1 MIFMVRNNF
10 IFHLQCN
17 ICNPPTTISF
27 LQSYQKL
34 LVFMKLPFIN
44 FSIDLSQN
52 LTPEPCLTKTL
63 SDIIKSQLQQS
74 LNPKVSI
81 VKRGRETAPCRRCPP
96 PGRRGTGWT
105 SWEPSVWVCLAFGS
119 HADRAKYEDLLLSL
133 SLSFMTLFSSG
144 FRQPGSYGGQ
154 LLLCAVLP

>member
-1 MIFMVRNNF
+1 MVRNNF

-34 LVFMKLPFIN
+34 LIFMKLPFIN
-44 FSIDLSQN
+44 LSIDLSQN

-74 LNPKVSI
+74 LNRDVSI
-81 VKRGRETAPCRRCPP
+81 VFVPP
-96 PGRRGTGWT
+96 PYVICNITCTPTESILIKSSVQKCRKIRGLGCVNQASNRARVTQ
-105 SWEPSVWVCLAFGS
+105 PSPCIFL
-119 HADRAKYEDLLLSL
+119 HIC
-133 SLSFMTLFSSG
+133 TT
-144 FRQPGSYGGQ
+144 
-154 LLLCAVLP
+154 

>member
-1 MIFMVRNNF
+1 MVRNNI

-17 ICNPPTTISF
+17 ICNPFTTISF
-27 LQSYQKL
+27 LLIYHKL
-34 LVFMKLPFIN
+34 LVFIELPFIN

-81 VKRGRETAPCRRCPP
+81 ELCTGLWERRRRKVSKLCLKLDAHAVCLFLSRSFGPVIGAFYSPRDSCVVIVRRVVRRRSAIRNGTATTDR
-96 PGRRGTGWT
+96 TN
-105 SWEPSVWVCLAFGS
+105 EPSLRRPI
-119 HADRAKYEDLLLSL
+119 DR
-133 SLSFMTLFSSG
+133 
-144 FRQPGSYGGQ
+144 
-154 LLLCAVLP
+154 